1 MNLLVRH
8 SSLVV
13 LLTMILVTVVF
24 SYFYHLFARESLIN
38 ARQQVNLALAK
49 SYANSI
55 WPSHMGFVSGAARLE
70 PEELKSSVETR
81 NIHRDLRL
89 LLRGIDVLNVSLLD
103 LNGLVVYSTDGQQT
117 GNFHADDDRFISARD
132 GRMQSTF
139 AFHDTYQAGRSEMAE
154 RYIVTSYVPIRI
166 LDEAP
171 VEGVI
176 AIDSDITS
184 LMNEFHTRQ
193 IHTIGWLVFLM
204 SLMYALIVIF
214 TNRTERLLR
223 AQQIQREKDV
233 EQMRY
238 LAYHDSLTGFYNRI
252 SFNEH
257 VEKAVHRA
265 KRAKWTVAVMFLD
278 LDRFKLINDSLGH
291 DAGDQLLCIT
301 SQRIYSVIR
310 ECDILF
316 RMGGDEFTI
325 ILEDVK
331 IPEQGAEIARR
342 ILDVISQ
349 PIQLKDEEF
358 TISASAGMAVYPR
371 DGESAEILVKN
382 ADTAMYRA
390 KELGRNC
397 FSFFSPEMN
406 ERFEN
411 QLKMETALQ
420 RAIANTE
427 FHLQYQP
434 RICARTQR
442 VIGVEA
448 LLRWIHPEWGL
459 VPPARFIPQLEESGL
474 IVPVGSWVIRE
485 ACRQNKAWQERGLS
499 PVRVSVNI
507 SSKQF
512 RNESLINTVRQALSE
527 SGLDPRYLELELTE
541 SLLVDNTENA
551 ISIMHALK
559 DLGVALSIDDFGTGY
574 SSLSYLKR
582 FPIDCLKIDQSFV
595 ADLASNTKDAMIV
608 EAVSALAR
616 SLGIGLVAEGVENI
630 DQVQLLQELR
640 CTEMQGYFYSRPL
653 EPDHLGDIIAQLSQS
668 ETSIKTA

>member
-551 ISIMHALK
+551 ISIMDALK

>member
-70 PEELKSSVETR
+70 PEELKSSGETR

-204 SLMYALIVIF
+204 SLMYAFIVIF

-316 RMGGDEFTI
+316 RMGGEGIRIKWLVGRLRFT
-325 ILEDVK
+325 
-331 IPEQGAEIARR
+331 
-342 ILDVISQ
+342 
-349 PIQLKDEEF
+349 
-358 TISASAGMAVYPR
+358 
-371 DGESAEILVKN
+371 
-382 ADTAMYRA
+382 
-390 KELGRNC
+390 
-397 FSFFSPEMN
+397 
-406 ERFEN
+406 
-411 QLKMETALQ
+411 
-420 RAIANTE
+420 
-427 FHLQYQP
+427 
-434 RICARTQR
+434 
-442 VIGVEA
+442 
-448 LLRWIHPEWGL
+448 
-459 VPPARFIPQLEESGL
+459 
-474 IVPVGSWVIRE
+474 
-485 ACRQNKAWQERGLS
+485 
-499 PVRVSVNI
+499 
-507 SSKQF
+507 
-512 RNESLINTVRQALSE
+512 SLIPPSD
-527 SGLDPRYLELELTE
+527 G
-541 SLLVDNTENA
+541 
-551 ISIMHALK
+551 
-559 DLGVALSIDDFGTGY
+559 
-574 SSLSYLKR
+574 
-582 FPIDCLKIDQSFV
+582 
-595 ADLASNTKDAMIV
+595 
-608 EAVSALAR
+608 
-616 SLGIGLVAEGVENI
+616 
-630 DQVQLLQELR
+630 
-640 CTEMQGYFYSRPL
+640 
-653 EPDHLGDIIAQLSQS
+653 
-668 ETSIKTA
+668 

>member
-551 ISIMHALK
+551 ISLMHALK